1 MKLKEDKTFYFDD
14 KAADRVVYF
23 IENHIKHIKGEL
35 GGQPFKLEPF
45 QKTIVRD
52 LFGWKYRDN
61 GLRRFR
67 TAYICLPRKNGKST
81 LISAIALYMLLADNE
96 PSAECYIAAGDRQQ
110 AGIIFDVASSMVRA
124 DNQLNKNL
132 KVFKNSIIH
141 EKSNSAFKAIS
152 SEASSKFGYN
162 ASFICMDEFFV
173 QKDSS
178 LWDALTTSV
187 GSRRQPLTIAITT
200 AGYNRESICYK
211 TEEYGRKVSE
221 GIIKDSSFYYVK
233 YACNLET
240 DWTSEEALKIA
251 NPGLESGIV
260 KLDYLKREQEK
271 AIKLPSYENTFRML
285 HLNQWMSSASKWL
298 SDQQW
303 MECNK
308 APIHLEDYKGMTAY
322 AGLDLATVRDISAF
336 VIIIPEDDRFTVIPF
351 CFAPKENA
359 YIRSRRDQVDYIGW
373 SKEDFYEGQP
383 LIELTDGDVTDYN
396 YIKKKIKEVAE
407 VVNIKSIA
415 YDRWNS
421 SQIILDLLEEGLPC
435 EPFGQGFASMSAPSK
450 MMETLVLSKQIN
462 HGGHKVL
469 RWSCSNIS
477 IKTDPAQNIKLDKSK
492 STERIDPMVALVMAL
507 GCYMNDDSSDSS
519 TYDDRGIMW
528 I

>member
-14 KAADRVVYF
+14 KAADRCVYF

-52 LFGWKYRDN
+52 LFGWKYRDS

-110 AGIIFDVASSMVRA
+110 AGIIFDVASGMVRA

-187 GSRRQPLTIAITT
+187 GSRRQPMTIAITT

-221 GIIKDSSFYYVK
+221 GIIQDDSFYYVK
-233 YACNLET
+233 YFCDLET
-240 DWTSEEALKIA
+240 DWTTEEALRIA
-251 NPGLESGIV
+251 NPGIETGVV

-308 APIHLEDYKGMTAY
+308 APIRLEDYKGMTAY
-322 AGLDLATVRDISAF
+322 GGLDLASVRDISAF
-336 VIIIPEDDRFTVIPF
+336 VLIIPEDDRFTVIPYF
-351 CFAPKENA
+351 FAPKENA
-359 YIRSRRDQVDYIGW
+359 FIRSRRDQVDYIGW
-373 SKEDFYEGQP
+373 EKEG
-383 LIELTDGDVTDYN
+383 LMELTEGDVTDYN
-396 YIKKKIKEVAE
+396 YIKRRIKEVAE
-407 VVNIKSIA
+407 IVNIKSIA

-421 SQIILDLLEEGLPC
+421 SQLIIDLAEDGLPC
-435 EPFGQGFASMSAPSK
+435 EPFGQGFGSLSSPTK
-450 MMETLVLSKQIN
+450 ELEKIVLGKQIN
-462 HGGHKVL
+462 HAGNKVL
-469 RWSCSNIS
+469 RWMCSNLAM
-477 IKTDPAQNIKLDKSK
+477 KTDPAGNIKMDKSK
-492 STERIDPMVALVMAL
+492 SSEKIDGMVALVMAL
-507 GCYMNDDSSDSS
+507 GCYMNDDSSDTS
-519 TYDDRGIMW
+519 TYDDRGIVW

>member
-1 MKLKEDKTFYFDD
+1 MEIKECDKFYFDEV
-14 KAADRVVYF
+14 AATRVVTF
-23 IENHIKHIKGEL
+23 IQRHIKHIKGEK
-35 GGQPFKLEPF
+35 GGEPFLLEPF
-45 QKTIVRD
+45 QEKIVKD
-52 LFGWKYRDN
+52 LFGWKYRETN
-61 GLRRFR
+61 LRRFR

-81 LISAIALYMLLADNE
+81 LVSALALYMLLADGE

-110 AGIIFDVASSMVRA
+110 AGICFDVASAMVRA
-124 DNQLNKNL
+124 DNQLNNHL

-173 QKDSS
+173 QKDAQ

-200 AGYNRESICYK
+200 AGYNRESICFK
-211 TEEYGRKVSE
+211 TETYGKKVSE
-221 GIIKDSSFYYVK
+221 KIIEDDSFYFVK
-233 YACNLET
+233 YACDLET
-240 DWTSEEALKIA
+240 EWTSEEALRMA
-251 NPGLESGIV
+251 NPGIESGVV

-303 MECNK
+303 MACDI
-308 APIHLEDYKGMTAY
+308 APINLEDYRGMTAY

-336 VIIIPEDDRFTVIPF
+336 VLLIPEDDRFTVIPY
-351 CFAPKENA
+351 CFTPKDNA
-359 YIRSRRDQVDYIGW
+359 FVRSRRDQVDYIGW
-373 SKEDFYEGQP
+373 SKEGMM
-383 LIELTDGDVTDYN
+383 ELTEGNVTDYN
-396 YIKKKIKEVAE
+396 YIKKRIKEIAE
-407 VVNIKSIA
+407 VVNIKTIA
-415 YDRWNS
+415 YDRWNA
-421 SQIILDLLEEGLPC
+421 SQLVIDLTDEGLPMT
-435 EPFGQGFASMSAPSK
+435 PYGQGFASMNTPCRELEK
-450 MMETLVLSKQIN
+450 LVLGKQIN

-469 RWSCSNIS
+469 RWACSNLAMKS
-477 IKTDPAQNIKLDKSK
+477 DPAGNIKMDKSK
-492 STERIDPMVALVMAL
+492 STERIDPMVSLVMAL
-507 GCYMNDDSSDSS
+507 GSYMNDDSDDSS
-519 TYDDRGIMW
+519 YDDRGIVF

>member
-1 MKLKEDKTFYFDD
+1 MKLKECESFYFDE

-23 IENHIKHIKGEL
+23 LENHIKHIKGEL

-52 LFGWKYRDN
+52 LFGWKYRDSK
-61 GLRRFR
+61 LRRFR

-211 TEEYGRKVSE
+211 TEEYGRKVAE
-221 GIIKDSSFYYVK
+221 QIIDDSSFYYVK
-233 YACNLET
+233 YACDLET
-240 DWTSEEALKIA
+240 DWTSDKALQIA

-507 GCYMNDDSSDSS
+507 GCYMNDDSSDNS

>member
-1 MKLKEDKTFYFDD
+1 MNIKEDDIFYFDELQ
-14 KAADRVVYF
+14 ATRVIHF

-35 GGQPFKLEPF
+35 GGKPFELLPF
-45 QKTIVRD
+45 QKKIVSD
-52 LFGWKYRDN
+52 LFGWRYKEN

-81 LISAIALYMLLADNE
+81 LISAIALYMLIADGE

-110 AGIIFDVASSMVRA
+110 AGIIFDVASGMVKS
-124 DNQLNKNL
+124 DKQLHKHL

-221 GIIKDSSFYYVK
+221 GIIKDDSFYFVK
-233 YACNLET
+233 YACDLET

-251 NPGLESGIV
+251 NPGLDSGVV

-303 MECNK
+303 MKCDK
-308 APIHLEDYKGMTAY
+308 APINLNDYRGQTAF
-322 AGLDLATVRDISAF
+322 AGLDLASVRDISAF
-336 VIIIPEDDRFTVIPF
+336 VLLIPEDDRFTVIPYF
-351 CFAPKENA
+351 FAPKDNA
-359 YIRSRRDQVDYIGW
+359 FIRSRRDQVDYVGW
-373 SKEDFYEGQP
+373 SKEN
-383 LIELTDGDVTDYN
+383 LIELTEGDVTDYN
-396 YIKKKIKEVAE
+396 YIKRRIKEVAE
-407 VVNIKSIA
+407 IVNIKSIA
-415 YDRWNS
+415 FDRWNS
-421 SQIILDLLEEGLPC
+421 SQLVIDLTEDGLPM
-435 EPFGQGFASMSAPSK
+435 ESYAQGFFSMSAPTK
-450 MMETLVLSKQIN
+450 ELEKLVLGKQIN
-462 HGGHKVL
+462 HGGNKVL
-469 RWSCSNIS
+469 RWMCSNLAM
-477 IKTDPAQNIKLDKSK
+477 KTDPAGNIKMDKSK
-492 STERIDPMVALVMAL
+492 STEKIDGMVALVMAL
-507 GCYMNDDSSDSS
+507 GSYMNDDSDDSA
-519 TYDDRGIMW
+519 YDDRGIVW